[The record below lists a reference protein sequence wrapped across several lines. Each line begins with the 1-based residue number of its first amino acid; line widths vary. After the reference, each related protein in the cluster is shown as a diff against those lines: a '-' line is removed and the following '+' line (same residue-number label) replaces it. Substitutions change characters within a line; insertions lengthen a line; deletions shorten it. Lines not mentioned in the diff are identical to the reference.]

1 MSNLARREQWMTVR
15 NKKHKFESDEKERNI
30 FEQVHDKKKL
40 KSLESKRH
48 KFQYFKWLESWEHQS

>member
-48 KFQYFKWLESWEHQS
+48 KFQ